1 MKKVQARIITFF
13 LLFSLLGIGLGSAL
27 CADQI
32 NINTATEQQLATLPG
47 IGPAL
52 ATRVMTFRKDHPF
65 TKVDDLMQVKGIG
78 QKVFDKIKALIT
90 V

>member
-1 MKKVQARIITFF
+1 MRTVQARIVTFF
-13 LLFSLLGIGLGSAL
+13 LLFSLLCVGVSTGL

-52 ATRVMTFRKDHPF
+52 ATRVTTFRKDHPF
-65 TKVDDLMQVKGIG
+65 QKIEDLMQVKGIG
-78 QKVFDKIKALIT
+78 QKVFDKIKAFIT